1 MQAKRIALAVLS
13 CGAPLTLAALLIGG
27 PWADWVFV
35 AATLAF
41 PPSLILLAVSP
52 TASSRVL
59 VAILVVLWLVLEL
72 SAMAM
77 LLLARGPATATVLG
91 LPWATAIMLG
101 GLGLLPLVLVV
112 LGYAATFDASGS
124 GGSRKR
130 G

>member
-27 PWADWVFV
+27 AWADWVFV
-35 AATLAF
+35 AASLAF
-41 PPSLILLAVSP
+41 PSSLILLAVSP
-52 TASSRVL
+52 TAGPRIL
-59 VAILVVLWLVLEL
+59 VAIVVVLWLVLEL

-77 LLLARGPATATVLG
+77 LLLAGGPATATVLG

-101 GLGLLPLVLVV
+101 GLGLVPLVLVV
-112 LGYAATFDASGS
+112 LGYAATFDSSGP
-124 GGSRKR
+124 GGSRTR